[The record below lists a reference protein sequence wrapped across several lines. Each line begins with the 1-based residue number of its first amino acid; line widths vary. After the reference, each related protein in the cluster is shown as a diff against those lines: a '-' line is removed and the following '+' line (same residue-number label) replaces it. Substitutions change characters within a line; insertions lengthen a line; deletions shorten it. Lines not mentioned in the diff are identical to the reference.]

1 MTKHLLAIRNMDVQH
16 VERLLTMAQEFKAQI
31 SAGKKVTQL
40 TDLTLGLLFF
50 EDSTRTRVS
59 FEQAAS
65 YLGLR
70 TVSFA
75 ASRSSMNKG
84 ESLKDTILTLRHE
97 RLNGLVMRH
106 RSSGAPY
113 LAARYFGGPVI
124 NAGDGQHEHPTQA
137 LGDSMTILE
146 RKGKLNGLRVAIVG
160 DVEHSRVA
168 RSNVWLLHKMG
179 AHVNF
184 VGPRTLIPSHTGMLP
199 AKVFYDLATGIE
211 GADVIIC
218 LRLQRERMQ
227 SGLVSSINSYRRQ
240 YQINAQTVRYA
251 AKDCLVMHP
260 GPINRGIEIDDVVAD
275 GENSAIS
282 QQIENGIYVRMAALY
297 WSFEGS
303 KNKGVLA

>member
-1 MTKHLLAIRNMDVQH
+1 
-16 VERLLTMAQEFKAQI
+16 
-31 SAGKKVTQL
+31 
-40 TDLTLGLLFF
+40 
-50 EDSTRTRVS
+50 
-59 FEQAAS
+59 
-65 YLGLR
+65 
-70 TVSFA
+70 
-75 ASRSSMNKG
+75 
-84 ESLKDTILTLRHE
+84 
-97 RLNGLVMRH
+97 
-106 RSSGAPY
+106 
-113 LAARYFGGPVI
+113 
-124 NAGDGQHEHPTQA
+124 
-137 LGDSMTILE
+137 MTILE
-146 RKGKLNGLRVAIVG
+146 RKGKLNGIRVAIVG

-179 AHVNF
+179 AHVSV

-227 SGLVSSINSYRRQ
+227 SGLVSSVNSYRRQ
-240 YQINAQTVRYA
+240 YQINAHSVRYA
-251 AKDCLVMHP
+251 SKDCLVMHP
-260 GPINRGIEIDDVVAD
+260 GPINRGIEVDDVVAD